1 MRLIYNFTCLYKYC
15 RFFRFDIC
23 LFVNYFTFKDSQN
36 CFCYLY
42 LRMHHAYFLS
52 LNNDIVDIETAD
64 GICSPTFVVYNF
76 SRLFL
81 NPFIFPIKDP
91 RSG

>member
-1 MRLIYNFTCLYKYC
+1 
-15 RFFRFDIC
+15 
-23 LFVNYFTFKDSQN
+23 
-36 CFCYLY
+36 
-42 LRMHHAYFLS
+42 MHHAYFLS